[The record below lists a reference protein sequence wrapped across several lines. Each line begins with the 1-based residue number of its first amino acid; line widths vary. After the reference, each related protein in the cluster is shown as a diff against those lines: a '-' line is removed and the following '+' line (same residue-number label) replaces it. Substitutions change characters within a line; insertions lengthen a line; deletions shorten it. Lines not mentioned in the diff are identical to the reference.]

1 VLGELLAGRTAW
13 LFAARLAL
21 SLMAAQ
27 ALTVLLPLPRPY
39 WLLLT
44 TAVVLKPDFGSIFAR
59 GVQRALGTLVGV
71 LIGGVVLAL
80 VPPGPLLLIPLAVF
94 AFLFPFGSSRNF
106 GMLSTFLTPLTLLLV
121 EFAGAGGVG
130 LASARLLDTVLGAAV
145 VLLVGY
151 LPWPSTWRPDL
162 ASRVAVAVDALAAYA
177 AALGGP
183 APEVVPLRRQVYA
196 ALADVRADLQ
206 GALAEPTPRA
216 REASAWFP
224 RVAQLDH
231 VADDLRDASVLE
243 SRATDG
249 GPPEARAEVAAALR
263 ELAAAIREHRS
274 PHAAPLP
281 ESGMLATVADDL
293 RAARTLV
300 AGPDPR

>member
-1 VLGELLAGRTAW
+1 VLGELLVGRTTW

-71 LIGGVVLAL
+71 LIGAVVLAL
-80 VPPGPLLLIPLAVF
+80 VPPGPLLLLPVALF

-121 EFAGAGGVG
+121 EFAGGGGAG
-130 LASARLLDTVLGAAV
+130 LASSRLVDTVLGAAV

-151 LPWPSTWRPDL
+151 LPWPSTWRFDL
-162 ASRVAVAVDALAAYA
+162 AGRVATAVDALAAYA
-177 AALGGP
+177 P
-183 APEVVPLRRQVYA
+183 AMGRPATEVVPLRRRA
-196 ALADVRADLQ
+196 FATLADVRADLQ

-216 REASAWFP
+216 RQASAWFP
-224 RVAQLDH
+224 LVAQLEQ
-231 VADDLRDASVLE
+231 VADDLRDASIL
-243 SRATDG
+243 G
-249 GPPEARAEVAAALR
+249 GPDADGAGPAASGVTAALQD
-263 ELAAAIREHRS
+263 LAAAIREHR
-274 PHAAPLP
+274 APRPLELP
-281 ESGMLATVADDL
+281 ESGPLATVADDL

-300 AGPDPR
+300 AGPGAT